1 MMLNAFS
8 PKMCV
13 CVHPLQ
19 EQFIELC
26 KSLYNM
32 FSQEA
37 EEQQLYHSMATVASL
52 LLRLGEVGKKF
63 NGRKGVEPKA
73 QGVEPKAQGA
83 GTEAQGAEP
92 EAQGEVPG
100 GGGTPEEQQERSGA
114 EDSLQSGAQ
123 GRGRGST
130 LDADW
135 SITFEQVLA
144 SLLTESPLVDYFE
157 RKRDVASKMAACSAQ
172 RGAAERQN
180 SSASSDHEPAQQ
192 AV

>member
-1 MMLNAFS
+1 
-8 PKMCV
+8 MCAR
-13 CVHPLQ
+13 PPQ

-63 NGRKGVEPKA
+63 NGRKGAEPKA
-73 QGVEPKAQGA
+73 H
-83 GTEAQGAEP
+83 GAEP
-92 EAQGEVPG
+92 EAQEVVPG
-100 GGGTPEEQQERSGA
+100 GGRTPEEQQEESGTA
-114 EDSLQSGAQ
+114 DSLQSGAQ

-157 RKRDVASKMAACSAQ
+157 RKRDVGSKMAACSAQ
-172 RGAAERQN
+172 RRAAERQN

>member
-1 MMLNAFS
+1 MR
-8 PKMCV
+8 
-13 CVHPLQ
+13 PLQ

-63 NGRKGVEPKA
+63 NGKKGAESKA
-73 QGVEPKAQGA
+73 QA
-83 GTEAQGAEP
+83 AEP
-92 EAQGEVPG
+92 EAQGVVSG
-100 GGGTPEEQQERSGA
+100 AGGTPEEQQKESGT
-114 EDSLQSGAQ
+114 EDSQQGGAQ

-130 LDADW
+130 VDADW

-157 RKRDVASKMAACSAQ
+157 RKRDVESKMAACSAQ
-172 RGAAERQN
+172 RRAAERQN

>member
-1 MMLNAFS
+1 
-8 PKMCV
+8 MCV
-13 CVHPLQ
+13 RPLQ

-63 NGRKGVEPKA
+63 NGRKGA
-73 QGVEPKAQGA
+73 EPKAQGA
-83 GTEAQGAEP
+83 ETEARGPEP
-92 EAQGEVPG
+92 EAQGAVPG
-100 GGGTPEEQQERSGA
+100 GGGTPEERQEEIGA

-157 RKRDVASKMAACSAQ
+157 RKRDVSGKMAACSAQ

-180 SSASSDHEPAQQ
+180 SSASSDHESAQQ